1 MKIRNFSIVAHID
14 HGKTTLSDRIL
25 EDTGT
30 VPKRKMQAQLL
41 DGMDLERERGITIKA
56 KAVRITYKDY
66 ILNLIDTPGH
76 VDFSYEVAR
85 SLRACEG
92 VLLLVDASQGV
103 EAQTVAHAHL
113 AQSLGLDIIPV
124 MNKVDLSQ
132 SDADASEEQLWD
144 ILKEPIEAERVS
156 AKTGM
161 GIEHLLDRII
171 KDIPA
176 PKGDEMRAL
185 IFDSYYDPFRG
196 VIMYIRIVDGSI
208 KAGQTIRFMS
218 SGASYKSEEIGFM
231 TPKQLHKCD
240 TLSAGEVGYLAAGIK
255 DIHQVQVGDTVTLA
269 DNPATT
275 PLPGYAEAKPVVFAS
290 IFPVET
296 TDFPLLS
303 IGIWF
308 SFRVYGNF
316 THWNCKRA
324 FGAGI

>member
-56 KAVRITYKDY
+56 KAVRIQYKDY

-113 AQSLGLDIIPV
+113 AQSLGLKVIPV

-144 ILKEPIEAERVS
+144 ILHDPIEAERVS
-156 AKTGM
+156 AKTGA

-171 KDIPA
+171 SDVPA
-176 PKGDEMRAL
+176 PQGAHWRDSELHMARGDAQ
-185 IFDSYYDPFRG
+185 G
-196 VIMYIRIVDGSI
+196 VRREGHRISL
-208 KAGQTIRFMS
+208 T
-218 SGASYKSEEIGFM
+218 
-231 TPKQLHKCD
+231 
-240 TLSAGEVGYLAAGIK
+240 
-255 DIHQVQVGDTVTLA
+255 
-269 DNPATT
+269 
-275 PLPGYAEAKPVVFAS
+275 
-290 IFPVET
+290 
-296 TDFPLLS
+296 
-303 IGIWF
+303 
-308 SFRVYGNF
+308 F
-316 THWNCKRA
+316 T
-324 FGAGI
+324 